1 MRILLL
7 CCLSLLVAC
16 QSRGVL
22 PPPAPIASEGR
33 DHAGLGVILDLRSG
47 ERITPQR
54 LVERLARPSRVVVG
68 EQHDNPD
75 HHALQLWLSREL
87 AARRPQ
93 GSVLL
98 EMLKP
103 NQQTRVDQVR
113 AETRAGR
120 PPLDAIRA
128 LAWQPGWD
136 WAMYGALV
144 RYQLRQPYPLLA
156 ANLDRE
162 EIMRIYQQR
171 PALQGQAST
180 AAAVQQRL
188 QREGYPHRVVNASI
202 SGETTD
208 GGLRRLPGLLSRHEP
223 EIVVIELGG
232 NDGLRGF
239 PPQVI
244 EQNLARMIELTQ
256 AAGARAVLVGMQIPP
271 NYGQRYTRAF
281 AELYPRLSD
290 RYDAPLVPF
299 FLEGIYDQPP
309 LMQGDGIHPT
319 AQAQP
324 RLLDNVWPHLK
335 PLVGVK

>member
-54 LVERLARPSRVVVG
+54 LVERLARASRVVVG

-98 EMLKP
+98 EMLSP
-103 NQQTRVDQVR
+103 SQQTRVDQVR
-113 AETRAGR
+113 GETRAGR

-188 QREGYPHRVVNASI
+188 QRDIRESHC
-202 SGETTD
+202 
-208 GGLRRLPGLLSRHEP
+208 GLLP
-223 EIVVIELGG
+223 ESQVPAMLVVQQQRDRRMAEAL
-232 NDGLRGF
+232 
-239 PPQVI
+239 
-244 EQNLARMIELTQ
+244 LAAPRPSLLL
-256 AAGARAVLVGMQIPP
+256 AGAFHARKDLGVPLHLADLGAGQGNAVLMLAEVGRQV
-271 NYGQRYTRAF
+271 
-281 AELYPRLSD
+281 
-290 RYDAPLVPF
+290 DASMADYVWF
-299 FLEGIYDQPP
+299 
-309 LMQGDGIHPT
+309 T
-319 AQAQP
+319 AAQP
-324 RLLDNVWPHLK
+324 EQDHCAKLRP
-335 PLVGVK
+335 

>member
-188 QREGYPHRVVNASI
+188 QRDIRESHC
-202 SGETTD
+202 
-208 GGLRRLPGLLSRHEP
+208 GLLP
-223 EIVVIELGG
+223 ESQVPAMLVVQQQRDRRMAEAL
-232 NDGLRGF
+232 
-239 PPQVI
+239 
-244 EQNLARMIELTQ
+244 LAAPRPSLLL
-256 AAGARAVLVGMQIPP
+256 AGAFHARKDLGVPLHLADLGAGQGNAVLMLAEVGRQV
-271 NYGQRYTRAF
+271 
-281 AELYPRLSD
+281 
-290 RYDAPLVPF
+290 DASMADYVWF
-299 FLEGIYDQPP
+299 
-309 LMQGDGIHPT
+309 T
-319 AQAQP
+319 AAQP
-324 RLLDNVWPHLK
+324 EQDHCAKLRP
-335 PLVGVK
+335 

>member
-33 DHAGLGVILDLRSG
+33 DHADLGVILDLRSG

-54 LVERLARPSRVVVG
+54 LVERLARASRVVVG

-87 AARRPQ
+87 VAQRPQ

-98 EMLKP
+98 EMLNP
-103 NQQTRVDQVR
+103 SQQTRVNQVR

-136 WAMYGALV
+136 WAMYGAQV

-188 QREGYPHRVVNASI
+188 QRDIRESHC
-202 SGETTD
+202 
-208 GGLRRLPGLLSRHEP
+208 GLLP
-223 EIVVIELGG
+223 ES
-232 NDGLRGF
+232 
-239 PPQVI
+239 QVPAM
-244 EQNLARMIELTQ
+244 LAVQQQRDRRMAEALL
-256 AAGARAVLVGMQIPP
+256 AAPRPSLLLAGAFHARKDLGVPLHLADLGAGQGNAVLMLAEVGRQV
-271 NYGQRYTRAF
+271 
-281 AELYPRLSD
+281 
-290 RYDAPLVPF
+290 DASMADYVWF
-299 FLEGIYDQPP
+299 
-309 LMQGDGIHPT
+309 T
-319 AQAQP
+319 AAQP
-324 RLLDNVWPHLK
+324 EQDHCAKLRP
-335 PLVGVK
+335 